1 MDFEQVLKEVVWRLV
16 TEGRISYRRIKLSFA
31 LDDDGLEELRS
42 ELIGLKRL
50 AADVDGELLVWA
62 PDGRAA
68 RPEPMALPQAL
79 PALRL
84 AEKPTAPAAARDLP
98 IPAPSPPA
106 AIAAAPEA
114 ERRQLTVMFC
124 DLVGSTA
131 LSTAMDPEDL
141 HDVIASYQSRCS
153 AAIRHYDGFVAKYM
167 GDGILVYFGY
177 PRAHEDEAER
187 SVRAG
192 LDIVEAM
199 AELNAAVPRPPGVEL
214 AVRIGI
220 ATGPVIVGD
229 QIGEGTASETA
240 VVGETPNLAAR
251 LQALAQPNQI
261 VVSAATR
268 AMLGDHFDLEDLGA
282 SELKG
287 FAEPVPAWRVLSAR
301 DVESRFAATRTGT
314 AAPLVGRQEEMGLLL
329 RAWDGSSHGRGQVV
343 LIQGEAG
350 VGKSRLVEGLR
361 EAAGKDHIWVA
372 IRCSPF
378 HTASAF
384 HPIIEHLK
392 RVFGWEPEDTAPQH
406 LAKLEA
412 GLAGFKALPLAESVR
427 LFADLMSVPAPED
440 HYPRLAMT
448 AQQERNATL
457 DAIVAWLIETAER
470 APVLMAWE
478 DLHWA
483 DPTTLETL
491 GMLIEQA
498 PTAAMLVVATYRPE
512 LTPPWPQRSHM
523 IPITLNRLERPEVE
537 TMVGHLS
544 GGRPL
549 PGEVAEHTVAKA
561 DGVPLY
567 VEELTK
573 AILGSGVI
581 EAHGDAYV
589 LTGALAQ
596 LHIPETLQ
604 DSLMARLDRAPR
616 LREVAQL
623 GSVLGREFAYD
634 MISALAGIEEQML
647 QSGLGQLVVD
657 ELLYQRGRPPRS
669 RYLFKHAL
677 IQDAAYQSLLKRTR
691 QQYHQR
697 AAKLLE
703 DRFPDVASTQP
714 ELVAHHYT
722 EANCPAQA
730 IAYWHKAGAAAVSK
744 SANAEAVDQFRR
756 GLALVDALS
765 TEREQAERELDLQM
779 ALGPALF
786 ATKVYSDPDIGR
798 TYARAWELCRQ
809 LDDYSREFTALRGLM
824 LHHATLLELEK
835 AQHFAEE
842 GLHVAER
849 LDDAAR
855 LVGAHMALGVT
866 LFFQGELDPALAQ
879 FRRGFELFDP
889 NMQFPD
895 WPGSH
900 PGVQCQFWPML
911 ISWMLGY
918 PDRSL
923 EELRAAVKSAER
935 LGHLLTLA
943 QTLCWA
949 ALVHIFRHE
958 PSAAA
963 DCAERALK
971 ICEEQRIAN
980 WQAYALC
987 VGGWALCA
995 SGESEKG
1002 LAQIGQGLDS
1012 YGLGVSQH
1020 FLLALQADAQLAIG
1034 KPEAALASVA
1044 AGLKAVEKMGGAP
1057 LEAEL
1062 HRLRGEA
1069 LLAGAGTVSEA
1080 EAAIEKGIDVARRQN
1095 AKSWELRGAMSLA
1108 RLRRQQGRLQ
1118 EAVALLAPI
1127 YDWFTEGLDTAD
1139 LQAAR
1144 TLLNDLETESSLSVL
1159 QGGEGGARRA
1169 AMGG

>member
-1 MDFEQVLKEVVWRLV
+1 LYLENRV
-16 TEGRISYRRIKLSFA
+16 SYRRLQKEFG
-31 LDDDGLEELRS
+31 LDEETIEDVRH
-42 ELIGLKRL
+42 ELIVKRL
-50 AADVDGELLVWA
+50 AVDDGGQGLAFIGAALFQTGDA
-62 PDGRAA
+62 PPPVLAPVATPTTVLEIAPPPVLPTRVVTAA
-68 RPEPMALPQAL
+68 P
-79 PALRL
+79 
-84 AEKPTAPAAARDLP
+84 
-98 IPAPSPPA
+98 
-106 AIAAAPEA
+106 AAAPEA

-131 LSTAMDPEDL
+131 LSTGMDPEDL
-141 HDVIASYQSRCS
+141 RDVIASYQTRCS

-199 AELNAAVPRPPGVEL
+199 AELNAAVPRPSGLEL

-268 AMLGDHFDLEDLGA
+268 AMLGDHFDLVDLGA
-282 SELKG
+282 FELKG

-301 DVESRFAATRTGT
+301 DVESRFAATRTGST
-314 AAPLVGRQEEMGLLL
+314 APLVGRQEEMGLLL
-329 RAWDGSSHGRGQVV
+329 RAWDGSRHGRGQVV

-361 EAAGKDHIWVA
+361 EATGKDHIWVA

-392 RVFGWEPEDTAPQH
+392 RVFGWQPEDTTAQH

-412 GLAGFKALPLAESVR
+412 GLAGFKTLPLSESVR
-427 LFADLMSVPAPED
+427 LFADLMSPPLPED
-440 HYPRLAMT
+440 RYPRLSMT
-448 AQQERNATL
+448 AQQQRDATL
-457 DAIVAWLIETAER
+457 DAIVAWLIEVAER

-483 DPTTLETL
+483 DPTTLEAL
-491 GMLIEQA
+491 GMLIEQT
-498 PTAAMLVVATYRPE
+498 PTAALLVVATYRPE

-523 IPITLNRLERPEVE
+523 TPITLNRLERPEVE
-537 TMVGHLS
+537 TMVGHLA

-549 PGEVAEHTVAKA
+549 PGEVVDHIVAKA

-573 AILGSGVI
+573 AILGSAVL
-581 EAHGDAYV
+581 EARADIYV
-589 LTGALAQ
+589 LRGALAQ

-634 MISALAGIEEQML
+634 MISALARIEEEML
-647 QSGLGQLVVD
+647 QSGLDQLVVD

-691 QQYHQR
+691 QQYHER
-697 AAKLLE
+697 VAKLLE
-703 DRFPDVASTQP
+703 DRFPEMASTQP

-730 IAYWHKAGAAAVSK
+730 IAYWHKAGMAAASK
-744 SANAEAVDQFRR
+744 SANLEAIDQFRR
-756 GLALVDALS
+756 GLALVEALS
-765 TEREQAERELDLQM
+765 DMRERAERELDLQM
-779 ALGPALF
+779 ALGPALY
-786 ATKVYSDPDIGR
+786 ATTSYSHPDIGR
-798 TYARAWELCRQ
+798 AYARARELCRQ
-809 LDDYSREFTALRGLM
+809 LDDYSREFTALRGLQ
-824 LHHATLLELEK
+824 LYHLNLLEMEN
-835 AQHFAEE
+835 AQHFAGEA
-842 GLHVAER
+842 LRVAER

-855 LVGAHMALGVT
+855 LVGAHMALGHG
-866 LFFQGELDPALAQ
+866 LFVQGKLEPALAQ
-879 FRRGFELFDP
+879 LRQGFELFDP

-895 WPGSH
+895 WPGVH
-900 PGVQCQFWPML
+900 PSLTCQIYLGL

-918 PDRSL
+918 PDRAL
-923 EELRAAVKSAER
+923 DELRAAVRSAET
-935 LGHLLTLA
+935 LGRPSNLA
-943 QTLCWA
+943 ATLCWTTF
-949 ALVHIFRHE
+949 VHIFRRE
-958 PSAAA
+958 PSGGRRPRRTGFADRRGAAHHA
-963 DCAERALK
+963 LAGGCPLRERMGAHRFRRKRDGAGSNRTRAGELRSWGESTPATAVAGRCAISER
-971 ICEEQRIAN
+971 QPRSDP
-980 WQAYALC
+980 C
-987 VGGWALCA
+987 VGRHWAGGGRKDGG
-995 SGESEKG
+995 S
-1002 LAQIGQGLDS
+1002 
-1012 YGLGVSQH
+1012 
-1020 FLLALQADAQLAIG
+1020 
-1034 KPEAALASVA
+1034 AA
-1044 AGLKAVEKMGGAP
+1044 
-1057 LEAEL
+1057 
-1062 HRLRGEA
+1062 
-1069 LLAGAGTVSEA
+1069 
-1080 EAAIEKGIDVARRQN
+1080 
-1095 AKSWELRGAMSLA
+1095 
-1108 RLRRQQGRLQ
+1108 
-1118 EAVALLAPI
+1118 
-1127 YDWFTEGLDTAD
+1127 
-1139 LQAAR
+1139 
-1144 TLLNDLETESSLSVL
+1144 
-1159 QGGEGGARRA
+1159 
-1169 AMGG
+1169 

>member
-1 MDFEQVLKEVVWRLV
+1 MDVAAWLRGLGLEQYVQHFRDNDIDGEILCGMTAEDLKELGISSFGHRRRLFNAI
-16 TEGRISYRRIKLSFA
+16 T
-31 LDDDGLEELRS
+31 
-42 ELIGLKRL
+42 
-50 AADVDGELLVWA
+50 
-62 PDGRAA
+62 
-68 RPEPMALPQAL
+68 
-79 PALRL
+79 ALRG
-84 AEKPTAPAAARDLP
+84 EPPRRDAAQSATN
-98 IPAPSPPA
+98 ATSASTSPPP
-106 AIAAAPEA
+106 IDA

-141 HDVIASYQSRCS
+141 RDVIALYQSRCS

-268 AMLGDHFDLEDLGA
+268 AILGGHFDLENLGA
-282 SELKG
+282 YELKG
-287 FAEPVPAWRVLSAR
+287 FADPVPVWRVLSAR
-301 DVESRFAATRTGT
+301 DVESRFAATRTGG

-329 RAWDGSSHGRGQVV
+329 RAWEGSCRSRGQVV

-350 VGKSRLVEGLR
+350 VGKSHLVEGLR
-361 EAAGKDHIWVA
+361 EAIGKDHIWVA

-392 RVFGWEPEDTAPQH
+392 RVFGWQPEDTAPQH

-412 GLAGFKALPLAESVR
+412 GLAGFKTLPLSERVR

-440 HYPRLAMT
+440 RYPRLSMT
-448 AQQERNATL
+448 PQQQRDATL
-457 DAIVAWLIETAER
+457 DAIAAWLIETAER

-478 DLHWA
+478 DLQWA

-491 GMLIEQA
+491 GLLIEQA
-498 PTAAMLVVATYRPE
+498 PTAALLVVATYRPE
-512 LTPPWPQRSHM
+512 LTPPWPQRSYLT
-523 IPITLNRLERPEVE
+523 PITLNRLERPEVE
-537 TMVGHLS
+537 TMVSHLA

-549 PGEVAEHTVAKA
+549 PGEVVDHIVAKA

-573 AILGSGVI
+573 AIFGSGVL
-581 EAHGDAYV
+581 EGRGDIYV

-623 GSVLGREFAYD
+623 GSVLGREFSYD
-634 MISALAGIEEQML
+634 MISALSGIEEPML

-669 RYLFKHAL
+669 HYLFKHAL

-703 DRFPDVASTQP
+703 DRFPEVASTQP

-722 EANCPAQA
+722 QANCPAQA
-730 IAYWHKAGAAAVSK
+730 IAYWHKAGVAAASK
-744 SANAEAVDQFRR
+744 SANVEAVDQFHR
-756 GLALVDALS
+756 GLALVEALS
-765 TEREQAERELDLQM
+765 DVSERAERELDLQM

-786 ATKVYSDPDIGR
+786 ATKVRSDPDIGR
-798 TYARAWELCRQ
+798 AYARSWELCRQ
-809 LDDYSREFTALRGLM
+809 LGDHSRGFMALRGLQLYHLNRAEM
-824 LHHATLLELEK
+824 EK
-835 AQHFAEE
+835 SQHFAEE
-842 GLHVAER
+842 ALRVAER

-855 LVGAHMALGVT
+855 LVGAHMALGV
-866 LFFQGELDPALAQ
+866 LLYYQGKLDPALAQ
-879 FRRGFELFDP
+879 FRRGLELFDP

-900 PGVQCQFWPML
+900 PAVQCQFWPML

-923 EELRAAVKSAER
+923 DELKAAVRSAET
-935 LGHLLTLA
+935 LGHPLTLA
-943 QTLCWA
+943 QTLCLA
-949 ALVHIFRHE
+949 AAFVCVFRHE
-958 PSAAA
+958 PPAAA
-963 DCAERALK
+963 GYAERTLR
-971 ICEEQRIAN
+971 ICEEHRIA
-980 WQAYALC
+980 QYHAIAVC
-987 VGGWALCA
+987 VNGWALSA

-1012 YGLGVSQH
+1012 YGLGMNQH
-1020 FLLALQADAQLAIG
+1020 MLLALQADAQLASG

-1044 AGLKAVEKMGGAP
+1044 AGLEAVEKAGGAPP

-1069 LLAGAGTVSEA
+1069 LLAGAGTASEA
-1080 EAAIEKGIDVARRQN
+1080 EIAMQQGIDVARRQN
-1095 AKSWELRGAMSLA
+1095 AKSWELRGATSLA
-1108 RLRRQQGRLQ
+1108 RLRRQQGQRE
-1118 EAVALLAPI
+1118 EAVALLTPI
-1127 YDWFTEGLDTAD
+1127 LGWFTEGFDTPDLKEAKALLDELTGVGPPA
-1139 LQAAR
+1139 
-1144 TLLNDLETESSLSVL
+1144 
-1159 QGGEGGARRA
+1159 
-1169 AMGG
+1169 

>member
-1 MDFEQVLKEVVWRLV
+1 M
-16 TEGRISYRRIKLSFA
+16 
-31 LDDDGLEELRS
+31 
-42 ELIGLKRL
+42 
-50 AADVDGELLVWA
+50 
-62 PDGRAA
+62 
-68 RPEPMALPQAL
+68 
-79 PALRL
+79 
-84 AEKPTAPAAARDLP
+84 
-98 IPAPSPPA
+98 
-106 AIAAAPEA
+106 
-114 ERRQLTVMFC
+114 
-124 DLVGSTA
+124 
-131 LSTAMDPEDL
+131 
-141 HDVIASYQSRCS
+141 
-153 AAIRHYDGFVAKYM
+153 
-167 GDGILVYFGY
+167 
-177 PRAHEDEAER
+177 
-187 SVRAG
+187 
-192 LDIVEAM
+192 
-199 AELNAAVPRPPGVEL
+199 
-214 AVRIGI
+214 RIGI

-282 SELKG
+282 YELKG

-301 DVESRFAATRTGT
+301 DVESRFAATRTGSS
-314 AAPLVGRQEEMGLLL
+314 APLVGRQEEMGLLL

-392 RVFGWEPEDTAPQH
+392 RVFGWQPEDTAPQH

-412 GLAGFKALPLAESVR
+412 GLAGFKTLPLSESVR

-440 HYPRLAMT
+440 RYPRLSMT
-448 AQQERNATL
+448 AQQQRDATL

-537 TMVGHLS
+537 TMVGHLA

-549 PGEVAEHTVAKA
+549 PGEVVDHIVAKA

-573 AILGSGVI
+573 AILGSGVL
-581 EAHGDAYV
+581 EARGDAYV

-596 LHIPETLQ
+596 LHIPATLQ
-604 DSLMARLDRAPR
+604 DLLMARLDRAPR

-634 MISALAGIEEQML
+634 MISALAGIEEEML

-691 QQYHQR
+691 QQYHER
-697 AAKLLE
+697 VAKLLE
-703 DRFPDVASTQP
+703 DRFPEVASTQP

-730 IAYWHKAGAAAVSK
+730 IAYWHKAGVAAASK
-744 SANAEAVDQFRR
+744 SANLEAIDQFRR
-756 GLALVDALS
+756 GLALVEALPDMH
-765 TEREQAERELDLQM
+765 ERAERELDLQM

-786 ATKVYSDPDIGR
+786 ATKSYSHPDIGR
-798 TYARAWELCRQ
+798 AYARAWELCRQ
-809 LDDYSREFTALRGLM
+809 LGDHSREFTALRGLQ
-824 LHHATLLELEK
+824 LYHANLLEMEK

-842 GLHVAER
+842 ALRVAER

-855 LVGAHMALGVT
+855 LVGAHTALGST
-866 LFFQGELDPALAQ
+866 LFHQGKLEPALAQ

-889 NMQFPD
+889 DMQFPD

-900 PGVQCQFWPML
+900 PGVQCQFFPAL

-923 EELRAAVKSAER
+923 DELRAAVRSAET
-935 LGHLLTLA
+935 LGHPLTLA
-943 QTLCWA
+943 QTLCLA
-949 ALVHIFRHE
+949 ALVHIFRRE
-958 PSAAA
+958 PSAVA
-963 DCAERALK
+963 DYAGRALR
-971 ICEEQRIAN
+971 ICKEHRIAN
-980 WQAYALC
+980 FHGFALC
-987 VGGWALCA
+987 GTDGRSA
-995 SGESEKG
+995 SPAK
-1002 LAQIGQGLDS
+1002 
-1012 YGLGVSQH
+1012 
-1020 FLLALQADAQLAIG
+1020 
-1034 KPEAALASVA
+1034 
-1044 AGLKAVEKMGGAP
+1044 
-1057 LEAEL
+1057 
-1062 HRLRGEA
+1062 
-1069 LLAGAGTVSEA
+1069 
-1080 EAAIEKGIDVARRQN
+1080 ARRGWPKLDKGWTATVLGRAN
-1095 AKSWELRGAMSLA
+1095 ICCWRCRPMRNWRSANPK
-1108 RLRRQQGRLQ
+1108 RRSHRSPPG
-1118 EAVALLAPI
+1118 
-1127 YDWFTEGLDTAD
+1127 
-1139 LQAAR
+1139 
-1144 TLLNDLETESSLSVL
+1144 
-1159 QGGEGGARRA
+1159 
-1169 AMGG
+1169 

>member
-1 MDFEQVLKEVVWRLV
+1 VDFEQVLKEVLWRLV
-16 TEGRISYRRIKLSFA
+16 TEGSISYRRIKRVFGLDDDA
-31 LDDDGLEELRS
+31 LDDVRR
-42 ELIGLKRL
+42 ELIVIKRM
-50 AADVDGELLVWA
+50 AVDVDGELLVWA

-68 RPEPMALPQAL
+68 RPGPMALPEPF
-79 PALRL
+79 PAVRH
-84 AEKPTAPAAARDLP
+84 AEKPTALAAERDLP
-98 IPAPSPPA
+98 VAAPA
-106 AIAAAPEA
+106 AVAAAPDA

-131 LSTAMDPEDL
+131 LSTGMDPEDL
-141 HDVIASYQSRCS
+141 RDVIASFQNRCS
-153 AAIRHYDGFVAKYM
+153 AAIRRYDGFVAQFI
-167 GDGILVYFGY
+167 GDGILAYFGY
-177 PRAHEDEAER
+177 PRAHEDDAER
-187 SVRAG
+187 SARAG
-192 LDIVEAM
+192 LDVVAAM

-229 QIGEGTASETA
+229 QIGEGTAQQTA

-282 SELKG
+282 YELKG
-287 FAEPVPAWRVLSAR
+287 FAEPVPVWRVLSAR
-301 DVESRFAATRTGT
+301 DVESRFAATRTGS
-314 AAPLVGRQEEMGLLL
+314 AVPLLGRQEEMGLLL
-329 RAWDGSSHGRGQVV
+329 RAWEGSCRGRGQVV

-350 VGKSRLVEGLR
+350 FGKSRLLEGVR
-361 EAAGKDHIWVA
+361 EVTGKDRIWVA

-392 RVFGWEPEDTAPQH
+392 RMFGWQPEDTAPQH

-412 GLAGFKALPLAESVR
+412 GLGGFKTLPLSESVW

-440 HYPRLAMT
+440 RYPRLSMT
-448 AQQERNATL
+448 AQQQRDATL
-457 DAIVAWLIETAER
+457 DAIVAWLIELAER
-470 APVLMAWE
+470 TPVLMAWE

-523 IPITLNRLERPEVE
+523 TPITLNRLERPEVE
-537 TMVGHLS
+537 TMVGHLA

-549 PGEVAEHTVAKA
+549 PVEVVDHIVAKS

-573 AILGSGVI
+573 AILGSGVL
-581 EAHGDAYV
+581 EARGDAYV

-634 MISALAGIEEQML
+634 MISALAGIDEQML

-691 QQYHQR
+691 QQYHQQV
-697 AAKLLE
+697 AKLLE
-703 DRFPDVASTQP
+703 DRFPEVASTQP
-714 ELVAHHYT
+714 ELVAHHYA

-730 IAYWHKAGAAAVSK
+730 IAYWRKAGVAAARQ
-744 SANAEAVDQFRR
+744 SANVEATDQLRR
-756 GLALVDALS
+756 GLALVEALS
-765 TEREQAERELDLQM
+765 DTRERAERELDLQM
-779 ALGPALF
+779 ALGPALI
-786 ATKVYSDPDIGR
+786 ATKVRSHPDIGR
-798 TYARAWELCRQ
+798 AYARAWELCRQ
-809 LDDYSREFTALRGLM
+809 LGDPSREFTALRGLM
-824 LHHATLLELEK
+824 LYHLNLLEVEK
-835 AQHFAEE
+835 TQHFAEE
-842 GLHVAER
+842 ALRVAER
-849 LDDAAR
+849 LDDPAR
-855 LVGAHMALGVT
+855 LVGAHVGLGGV
-866 LFFQGELDPALAQ
+866 LFWQGMLEPALAR
-879 FRRGFELFDP
+879 FRWGVELFDP
-889 NMQFPD
+889 SMQFRD
-895 WPGSH
+895 WPGAH
-900 PGVQCQFWPML
+900 PAVQSQVWSTL

-923 EELRAAVKSAER
+923 DELRAAVRGAEA
-935 LGHLLTLA
+935 LGHPLTLA
-943 QTLCWA
+943 QTLCFA
-949 ALVHIFRHE
+949 AFVHIFRHE

-963 DCAERALK
+963 DCAGRTLR
-971 ICEEQRIAN
+971 ICEEQRIA
-980 WQAYALC
+980 QYHAF
-987 VGGWALCA
+987 ALCA
-995 SGESEKG
+995 DGWARSVSGESEKG
-1002 LAQIGQGLDS
+1002 LARIGQGVDS
-1012 YGLGVSQH
+1012 YGLGVNQH
-1020 FLLALQADAQLAIG
+1020 GLLALQADAQLAIG
-1034 KPEAALASVA
+1034 KPEAALASVV
-1044 AGLKAVEKMGGAP
+1044 AGLKVVEKMGGAP

-1080 EAAIEKGIDVARRQN
+1080 EAAIEQSIDVARRQN

-1108 RLRRQQGRLQ
+1108 RLRRQQGKPQ
-1118 EAVALLAPI
+1118 EAAALLAPV
-1127 YDWFTEGLDTAD
+1127 YGWFTEGFDTAD
-1139 LQAAR
+1139 LKEAK
-1144 TLLNDLETESSLSVL
+1144 TLLDKLTEPAIAA
-1159 QGGEGGARRA
+1159 EG
-1169 AMGG
+1169 